1 MCYGN
6 ILLYGYDYG
15 QLISLAFSNKCI
27 NWCIEIESGCLI
39 GLFMVFFIIEIM
51 IKYYRVI
58 VVSNKIPTF
67 DYQYIKSFLVIIKD
81 IQGFVRS
88 KTSLFV
94 KLEFYDY
101 TLFK

>member
-6 ILLYGYDYG
+6 ILLYGNDYG

-27 NWCIEIESGCLI
+27 NWCKEIASGCLI
-39 GLFMVFFIIEIM
+39 GRIMFFFIIEIM